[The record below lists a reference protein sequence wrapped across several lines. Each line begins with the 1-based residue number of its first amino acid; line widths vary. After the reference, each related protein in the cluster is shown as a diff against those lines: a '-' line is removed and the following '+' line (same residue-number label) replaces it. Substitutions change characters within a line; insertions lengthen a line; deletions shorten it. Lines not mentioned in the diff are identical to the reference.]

1 MKSVIGHKQHRKRQS
16 ANIKESVSTYV
27 MLCEGAEEPR
37 SKQKQK
43 VSRHL
48 ALQQEGKEGHQLL
61 LKSENAKCWSR
72 VAVNSIPV

>member
-1 MKSVIGHKQHRKRQS
+1 
-16 ANIKESVSTYV
+16 

-37 SKQKQK
+37 SKQKQN

-61 LKSENAKCWSR
+61 LKSENAKYWPR
-72 VAVNSIPV
+72 IAVNSRPV